1 MWPQALYYVSRVRT
15 LALTS
20 AALVGFA
27 SNSLLTRAAL
37 ATHELDPATF
47 TLVRVLAGAVTI
59 VVLVALR
66 GRPATERGSWSS
78 AAALAGYA
86 IFFTLAYNRINASVG
101 ALVLFGAVQTTMM
114 SVGLVRGE
122 RLGAIDWIG
131 VALAIAGLLV
141 FAVPGVTA
149 PDPLG
154 TAMMAIGGA
163 CWGVYSLAGQRARD
177 PLAETAGNFIRALIP
192 IAVFAAVS
200 LPSRHVTTPGVLLAV
215 VSGSLASGVAYT
227 IWYAVLPAVAAW
239 RAAIVQTGTPLL
251 TAIAAI
257 VFLDETFT
265 VRLLIASALVITGV
279 LLTVLPALHRR
290 LVS

>member
-1 MWPQALYYVSRVRT
+1 VRT

-20 AALVGFA
+20 AALIGFA

-47 TLVRVLAGAVTI
+47 TLVRVLAGAITLVI
-59 VVLVALR
+59 LVALR
-66 GRPATERGSWSS
+66 RRPTRERGSWSS
-78 AAALAGYA
+78 AAALAAYA
-86 IFFTLAYNRINASVG
+86 IFFTLAYDRINASVG

-114 SVGLVRGE
+114 GVGLARGE
-122 RLGAIDWIG
+122 RPAAIDWLG

-141 FAVPGVTA
+141 FAVPGATA
-149 PDPLG
+149 PDPIG

-163 CWGVYSLAGQRARD
+163 CWGAYSLAGQRARD
-177 PLAETAGNFIRALIP
+177 PLAETAGNFIRALVP
-192 IAVFAAVS
+192 IVVFAVVS
-200 LPSRHVTTPGVLLAV
+200 MSSHHVTTPGVLLAAA
-215 VSGSLASGVAYT
+215 SGSLASGVAYT
-227 IWYAVLPAVAAW
+227 IWYAALPALAAW

-251 TAIAAI
+251 TALAA
-257 VFLDETFT
+257 VAFLGETFT
-265 VRLLIASALVITGV
+265 ARLLVASALVITGV